1 MLFLD
6 GGAVGGIRHE
16 LRFTQVLGGFAG
28 VGQDV
33 LFELFEPFLEESQ
46 LAFIHIVGLGHG
58 QQFLLAGQINRRIA
72 RRLA

>member
-6 GGAVGGIRHE
+6 GGAVGRIRDE
-16 LRFTQVLGGFAG
+16 LRFAQVLGGFAR

-33 LFELFEPFLEESQ
+33 LFELFEPFLEERQ
-46 LAFIHIVGLGHG
+46 LAIVHVVGLGHG
-58 QQFLLAGQINRRIA
+58 QQFLFAGQINRRIA